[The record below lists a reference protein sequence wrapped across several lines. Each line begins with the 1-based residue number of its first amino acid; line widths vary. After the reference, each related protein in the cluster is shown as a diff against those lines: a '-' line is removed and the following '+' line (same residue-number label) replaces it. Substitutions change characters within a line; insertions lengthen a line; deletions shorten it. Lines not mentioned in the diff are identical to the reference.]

1 MAHGGDILR
10 GHTETI
16 ILRILSE
23 GDSYGYEI
31 SKSIIDSGEGVIDVK
46 DATIY
51 TAFKRM
57 EEDGLLSD
65 IGLHPAE
72 IVCVKPPHV
81 PPGYPD
87 LTSLRVPEAHQKL
100 QKRRLAGTAGSV
112 DPHNL
117 PFWNPDSIIF

>member
-31 SKSIIDSGEGVIDVK
+31 SKTIIDGGEGIIDVK

-57 EEDGLLSD
+57 EEDGLLITYWGD
-65 IGLHPAE
+65 GVGGARRRYYRITEKGRRFYEEKLAE
-72 IVCVKPPHV
+72 WKKASRILDKLIVGGDK
-81 PPGYPD
+81 
-87 LTSLRVPEAHQKL
+87 
-100 QKRRLAGTAGSV
+100 
-112 DPHNL
+112 
-117 PFWNPDSIIF
+117 